1 VNGVLF
7 SVWAPQ
13 ASRVSV
19 VGDFNQWDGRL
30 HQMRK
35 RVDSGL
41 WELFAPGVCE
51 GTNYKYEI
59 VGPNGHLQPLK
70 ADPMGFCGEMR
81 PSTASIVTRTD
92 NFTWHDE
99 AHMAA
104 RQGPA
109 PGAGR

>member
-1 VNGVLF
+1 MKAWTACV

-13 ASRVSV
+13 AQRVSV

-41 WELFAPGVCE
+41 WELFAPGVGE

-59 VGPNGHLQPLK
+59 IGPNGQYS
-70 ADPMGFCGEMR
+70 R
-81 PSTASIVTRTD
+81 
-92 NFTWHDE
+92 
-99 AHMAA
+99 
-104 RQGPA
+104 
-109 PGAGR
+109 